1 MKTIIAYAKNTC
13 TGFIGRFKPGIWIIT
28 LVGFLNSAGFSISL
42 PFIALYLHKDR
53 GLSMT
58 AVGFIILIGGLISAL
73 LQIYAGALCDR
84 LGRRP
89 LLVVSVAASALLYGM
104 MALLVGIHADI
115 WLIVLVYTMVRMAMM
130 MQRPSIQ
137 AMVVDL
143 CPRQQLAEANGLLRI
158 GQNLGWAAGPALGG
172 YLLVS
177 MSYAWLFGVGMLMSL
192 LVMGVVLSVVKE
204 SYDGSGEHIS
214 FQSIFAA
221 GRDRDFL
228 VFTLLCIMLFLAMGQ
243 MGSTLS
249 VFSVERV
256 GFSTGQ
262 YGTLLTLN
270 GLMVVAFQYPV
281 ARMVDHIAKRTALM
295 LGSVLYAFGYG
306 IMGLV
311 GSYGIAVLAMIG
323 ITMGEIVIAPTT
335 LAVVGELSPS
345 NWRGRYMGFFGLS
358 ETIGVS
364 MGPLLGGILLDTFPQ
379 SAIGVWGVI
388 GLAALVSTC
397 GFFFWGRMA
406 ARSHVS
412 ST

>member
-1 MKTIIAYAKNTC
+1 MKTIIGYVKKHWAKL
-13 TGFIGRFKPGIWIIT
+13 IGRFKPGIWIIT

-58 AVGFIILIGGLISAL
+58 LVGFIILIGGLISAL

-89 LLVVSVAASALLYGM
+89 LLVVSVAASALLYGI
-104 MALLVGIHADI
+104 MALLVGMHANL
-115 WLIVLVYTMVRMAMM
+115 WLIVLIYTMVRMSMM

-143 CPRQQLAEANGLLRI
+143 SPRQQLAEANGLLRI

-172 YLLVS
+172 YLLAS

-204 SYDGSGEHIS
+204 SYDGSGERIS

-228 VFTLLCIMLFLAMGQ
+228 VFTMLCIMLFLAMGQ

-256 GFSTGQ
+256 GFTTGQ
-262 YGTLLTLN
+262 YGALLTLN
-270 GLMVVAFQYPV
+270 GLIVVAFQYPV
-281 ARMVDHIAKRTALM
+281 ARLVDRITKRNALM
-295 LGSVLYAFGYG
+295 IGSVLYALGYG

-311 GSYGIAVLAMIG
+311 GNYNIAILAMIG

-335 LAVVGELSPS
+335 LAVVGELSPT

-364 MGPLLGGILLDTFPQ
+364 IGPLLGGILLDTFPR
-379 SAIGVWGVI
+379 SSLGVWGII
-388 GLAALVSTC
+388 GLAALISSF
-397 GFFFWGRMA
+397 GFFFWGRIV
-406 ARSHVS
+406 ARSHGS